1 MPLISP
7 SFAPAELTLPRP
19 PAPPILYK
27 YLGEAG
33 AKAFLETPQL
43 RYTKFI
49 DLDDI
54 LDTQP
59 GFTPQTDEQARTNAM
74 EQVLLNPDDSIS
86 LKHRLII
93 LEEMGKIPPE
103 ALEEIARDVLREQ
116 AEFPYVCS
124 LSAEPG
130 SLAMWSLYAQRHA
143 GIVFGIS
150 SSCNRVIADK
160 GRDLQKMVYSPH
172 RPNTPFT
179 NPKFEDVAPAL
190 WTKGM
195 DWEHQQEWRI
205 LSASDA
211 TDYLVCGEVK
221 EVIFGY
227 RYNSTVSGDK
237 AEHMKREWFQQTKFF
252 DAFPSPTE
260 HRMATRPTVPVEAR

>member
-1 MPLISP
+1 MVDDPI
-7 SFAPAELTLPRP
+7 P
-19 PAPPILYK
+19 PWPPPPILYK
-27 YLGEAG
+27 YLGESG
-33 AKAFLETPQL
+33 AKAFLDKPQL

-59 GFTPQTDEQARTNAM
+59 GFTPQTDEQARVNAM
-74 EQVLLNPDDSIS
+74 EQVLHNPDDSIS
-86 LKHRLII
+86 LKHRLTV

-103 ALEEIARDVLREQ
+103 ALEDIGREILKEQ

-124 LSAEPG
+124 LTAEPG

-143 GIVFGIS
+143 GIVFGIG
-150 SSCNRVIADK
+150 SSCNRLIADK

-172 RPNTPFT
+172 RPHTPFN
-179 NPKFEDVAPAL
+179 NPKFEDVVPAL

-205 LSASDA
+205 LSETDA
-211 TDYLVCGEVK
+211 TDYLICGEVK

-227 RYNSTVSGDK
+227 RYDPKVLGEK
-237 AEHMKREWFQQTKFF
+237 AEHMQREIIDFRSSSTWPNDCGQINTSR
-252 DAFPSPTE
+252 PSSEAPLFT
-260 HRMATRPTVPVEAR
+260 TR

>member
-1 MPLISP
+1 MDG
-7 SFAPAELTLPRP
+7 

-27 YLGEAG
+27 YLDAAG
-33 AKAFLETPQL
+33 AKVFLEQPQL

-59 GFTPQTDEQARTNAM
+59 GFTPQTDEQARINAI
-74 EQVLLNPDDSIS
+74 EQVLLNPIDSVS
-86 LKHRLII
+86 AKHRLIV

-103 ALEEIARDVLREQ
+103 ALEEIGREVLQEQ

-124 LSAEPG
+124 LSAEQG

-150 SSCNRVIADK
+150 SSSNRLIADK
-160 GRDLQKMVYSPH
+160 GRNLQKMVYSPR
-172 RPNTPFT
+172 RPNTPFN
-179 NPKFEDVAPAL
+179 NPKFEDVVSAL
-190 WTKGM
+190 WTKGT

-205 LSASDA
+205 LAESDA
-211 TDYLVCGEVK
+211 ADDLACGEVK

-227 RYNSTVSGDK
+227 RYDPRVSGEK
-237 AEHMKREWFQQTKFF
+237 AEHMKRELFQQTKFF

-260 HRMATRPTVPVEAR
+260 HKMANRPTVTE